1 MRPAPLYRRL
11 DELTPEGNSYLHAW
25 AANLLADL
33 LPGVLDIVPAYAS
46 LYLEYDADL
55 LTGRQA
61 EDWLDGH
68 EPAGQDMADQGTT
81 DQGTAAQGT
90 AAGREVRILVRYD
103 GEDLPGVA
111 AATGLSVPEVI
122 ALHSGTPYRVY
133 AQGFVAGF
141 PFLGEVAPALRL
153 PRRASPRAQVP
164 AHSVAMA
171 AAQTGVYPVASP
183 GGWHLLGHALEAV
196 YDPNRAEPFLLGPGD
211 TVRFVPAE
219 GPVPPPISP
228 LELLPAAPA
237 HPLLRVD
244 RGGPLSLVQ
253 DAGRVLAGRF
263 GLVRG
268 GFASPQ
274 AAQIANRLLGNVPDA
289 PLLEL
294 HLGGPGCTV
303 LTDCT
308 LAVSG
313 SGPQVRL
320 DGVPAVPWSSFRARA
335 GQRLDFRAS
344 GPGRVSYLA
353 FAGGLDTAR
362 FRGSAST
369 DLRGGIGRA
378 LRAGDVLGAAQTGQF
393 QTRQL
398 LPGRRFVPVS
408 RPGASFRLLPMP
420 GGDALVLA
428 ALCRSVW
435 TAGDGDRMGL
445 RLLGPALPGGE
456 TLSEGS
462 PVGTVQVPPGG
473 QPIILLHDKGTLG
486 GYSKPARVH
495 PGDLWRLA
503 DLRAGERIR
512 FRPGD

>member
-1 MRPAPLYRRL
+1 MRPAPLYRRF
-11 DELTPEGNSYLHAW
+11 DSPLTPEGNSYLHAW
-25 AANLLADL
+25 AAKLLADP
-33 LPGVLDIVPAYAS
+33 LPGVLDIIPAYAS

-55 LTGRQA
+55 LTARQA

-68 EPAGQDMADQGTT
+68 APAAWNMIEQDMVEH
-81 DQGTAAQGT
+81 GT
-90 AAGREVRILVRYD
+90 AAGREVRIPVLYD
-103 GEDLPGVA
+103 GEDLPSVA

-171 AAQTGVYPVASP
+171 ASQTGVYPVASP

-196 YDPNRAEPFLLGPGD
+196 YDPNRTEPFLLGPGD
-211 TVRFVPAE
+211 TVRFVPAA
-219 GPVPPPISP
+219 GPIPPPVSP

-237 HPLLRVD
+237 HPLLQVERS
-244 RGGPLSLVQ
+244 GPLSLVQ

-274 AAQIANRLLGNVPDA
+274 AAQIANRLLGNAPDA

-313 SGPQVRL
+313 FGPQARL
-320 DGVPAVPWSSFRARA
+320 DGVPALPWSSFRARA
-335 GQRLDFRAS
+335 GQRLDFRAGGS
-344 GPGRVSYLA
+344 GRAGPGGSATWPSR
-353 FAGGLDTAR
+353 AGWTPHASGAAPAPICAAASGGRCGPETCWVRPRRASPSR
-362 FRGSAST
+362 ASPRRGSRCRADASG
-369 DLRGGIGRA
+369 LFRA
-378 LRAGDVLGAAQTGQF
+378 PVPPSGCCPYRAAT
-393 QTRQL
+393 
-398 LPGRRFVPVS
+398 RRFW
-408 RPGASFRLLPMP
+408 RPCAT
-420 GGDALVLA
+420 
-428 ALCRSVW
+428 RS
-435 TAGDGDRMGL
+435 G
-445 RLLGPALPGGE
+445 
-456 TLSEGS
+456 
-462 PVGTVQVPPGG
+462 
-473 QPIILLHDKGTLG
+473 
-486 GYSKPARVH
+486 
-495 PGDLWRLA
+495 RLA
-503 DLRAGERIR
+503 TGTGWACA
-512 FRPGD
+512 

>member
-11 DELTPEGNSYLHAW
+11 DQLTPEGNSYLHAW
-25 AANLLADL
+25 AAILLADP
-33 LPGVLDIVPAYAS
+33 LPGILDIVPAYAS

-55 LTGRQA
+55 LTARQA

-68 EPAGQDMADQGTT
+68 APAGQGATV
-81 DQGTAAQGT
+81 QGT
-90 AAGREVRILVRYD
+90 AAGREMRIPVRYD
-103 GEDLPGVA
+103 GEDLDEIA
-111 AATGLSVPEVI
+111 LATGLSVPEVI

-153 PRRASPRAQVP
+153 PRRASPRAHVP

-171 AAQTGVYPVASP
+171 ASQTGIYPVASP

-219 GPVPPPISP
+219 GQIPPPISP
-228 LELLPAAPA
+228 LELLPAAPVY
-237 HPLLRVD
+237 PLLQVKRS
-244 RGGPLSLVQ
+244 GPLSLVQ

-268 GFASPQ
+268 GFASQQ
-274 AAQIANRLLGNVPDA
+274 AAQIANRLLGNAPNS

-294 HLGGPGCTV
+294 HLGGPSCTV

-308 LAVSG
+308 LSVCG
-313 SGPQVRL
+313 SGPQARL
-320 DGVPAVPWSSFRARA
+320 DGVPAPPWSSFRARA
-335 GQRLDFRAS
+335 GQRLDFRA
-344 GPGRVSYLA
+344 GKAGRVSYLA
-353 FAGGLDTAR
+353 FAGGLECR
-362 FRGSAST
+362 LFRGSAST

-378 LRAGDVLGAAQTGQF
+378 LRAGDVLGAAGA
-393 QTRQL
+393 RQPL
-398 LPGRRFVPVS
+398 AGRRFTPVLP
-408 RPGASFRLLPMP
+408 PGASFRLLPMP
-420 GGDALVLA
+420 GGDAQALA
-428 ALCRSVW
+428 ALCHSVW

-445 RLLGPALPGGE
+445 RLLGPAVPGGE

-462 PVGTVQVPPGG
+462 PAGTVQVPPGG

-503 DLRAGERIR
+503 DLMAGERVR
-512 FRPGD
+512 FRPGS

>member
-11 DELTPEGNSYLHAW
+11 DKLTPEGNSYLHAW
-25 AANLLADL
+25 AASLLADP
-33 LPGVLDIVPAYAS
+33 LPGILDIVPAYAS
-46 LYLEYDADL
+46 LYLEYDADV
-55 LTGRQA
+55 LTAQQA
-61 EDWLDGH
+61 EDWLDDH
-68 EPAGQDMADQGTT
+68 APAKQSE
-81 DQGTAAQGT
+81 AAQDT
-90 AAGREVRILVRYD
+90 AAGREVRIPVLYD
-103 GEDLPGVA
+103 GEDLEEIA
-111 AATGLSVPEVI
+111 LATGLSVPEVI

-153 PRRASPRAQVP
+153 PRRASPRAHVP

-171 AAQTGVYPVASP
+171 ASQTGVYPVASP

-211 TVRFVPAE
+211 TVRFAPAA

-237 HPLLRVD
+237 HPLLHVG

-253 DAGRVLAGRF
+253 DAGRFLAGRF

-268 GFASPQ
+268 GVANAQ
-274 AAQIANRLLGNVPDA
+274 AAQIANRLLGNAPDA

-294 HLGGPGCTV
+294 HLGGPSCVV

-308 LAVSG
+308 LSVAG
-313 SGPQVRL
+313 FGPQARL
-320 DGVPAVPWSSFRARA
+320 GGLPVPSWSSFRARA
-335 GQRLDFRAS
+335 GQRLDFRAGGS
-344 GPGRVSYLA
+344 RRVSYLA
-353 FAGGLDTAR
+353 FAGGLDTGW
-362 FRGSAST
+362 FQGSAST

-378 LRAGDVLGAAQTGQF
+378 LRAGDVLGAAQAHQP
-393 QTRQL
+393 
-398 LPGRRFVPVS
+398 LPGRRFEPVS
-408 RPGASFRLLPMP
+408 RSGAAFRLLPMP
-420 GGDALVLA
+420 GGDPQALT
-428 ALCRSVW
+428 ALCQSAW

-445 RLLGPALPGGE
+445 RLLGPAVPGGE

-473 QPIILLHDKGTLG
+473 QPIILLQDKGTLG

-503 DLRAGERIR
+503 DLRAGERVR
-512 FRPGD
+512 FRPGG

>member
-1 MRPAPLYRRL
+1 MRLAPLYRRL
-11 DELTPEGNSYLHAW
+11 DKLTPEGNARLHAW
-25 AANLLADL
+25 AANLLANL
-33 LPGVLDIVPAYAS
+33 LPGILDIVPAYAS

-55 LTGRQA
+55 LTAQQA
-61 EDWLDGH
+61 EDWLDRH
-68 EPAGQDMADQGTT
+68 EPTGQGA
-81 DQGTAAQGT
+81 
-90 AAGREVRILVRYD
+90 AAGREVLIPVLYD
-103 GEDLPGVA
+103 GEDLPSVA
-111 AATGLSVPEVI
+111 AATGLSVLEVI

-141 PFLGEVAPALRL
+141 PFLGEVVPALRL
-153 PRRASPRAQVP
+153 PRRASPRAHVP
-164 AHSVAMA
+164 AHTVAMA
-171 AAQTGVYPVASP
+171 ASQTGVYPVASP

-211 TVRFVPAE
+211 TVRFVPAA
-219 GPVPPPISP
+219 GPIPPPVVP
-228 LELLPAAPA
+228 LELLPASPA
-237 HPLLRVD
+237 YPLLQVERS
-244 RGGPLSLVQ
+244 GPLSLVQ
-253 DAGRVLAGRF
+253 DAGRLLAGRF

-268 GFASPQ
+268 GFANVQ
-274 AAQIANRLLGNVPDA
+274 AAQIANRLLGNAPDL

-294 HLGGPGCTV
+294 HLGGPSCVV
-303 LTDCT
+303 LRDCT

-313 SGPQVRL
+313 FGPQVRL
-320 DGVPAVPWSSFRARA
+320 DGLPALPWSSFRART
-335 GQRLDFRAS
+335 GQRLDFQAS

-378 LRAGDVLGAAQTGQF
+378 LRAGDVLGAAPA
-393 QTRQL
+393 RQP
-398 LPGRRFVPVS
+398 LPGRRFTSVL

-420 GGDALVLA
+420 GGDPQALV
-428 ALCRSVW
+428 ALCQSVW
-435 TAGDGDRMGL
+435 TVGDGDRMGL

-486 GYSKPARVH
+486 GYSKPACVH

-503 DLRAGERIR
+503 DLRAGEKIR
-512 FRPGD
+512 FRLGG